1 MTSHRWKLSLMMFLE
16 FFIWGAWFP
25 LIFGYLPHMGFN
37 PLEQTVILVAF
48 NVAAITAMFFSTQF
62 ADRHFAAEKFLAF
75 SQLVG
80 GLAMLAL
87 FWVKAGWTATVFG
100 SEVDVSFL
108 VFFLLLLLHSLFYV
122 PTISITNSIAF
133 AHLRDPQ
140 REFGG
145 VRLWGTIGWIA
156 AAWPMAFILIDW
168 QKVPDFGSLPFF
180 EWLGEVLGTS
190 KKGAAFR
197 LASSYTFVVAG
208 LASLVLAVFSLA
220 LPHTPAKPAERAGEK
235 LAWLEAM
242 KLLAK
247 PFVLVLF
254 IATFFDAAVHQ
265 YYFAWVERYLTTDKD
280 LGGVGIPG
288 NWAMPVISISQVAEI
303 GTMAFLGLV
312 LKSLGWRYTMVIGI
326 LGHAARFT
334 VFAFF
339 PEPWI
344 AVTINVL
351 HGICYAFFFATVYIF
366 VDEFFPKDAR
376 SSAQG
381 LFNLLILGLGPIAA
395 NFAAPWLGEV
405 FKDSKGVID
414 FQSLFLIPAGVALG
428 AAVFL
433 FLFFHPPARAEAEP
447 APKLPKAKEPLGE
460 VVS

>member
-1 MTSHRWKLSLMMFLE
+1 MTSHRWKLSMMMFLE

-25 LIFGYLPHMGFN
+25 LIFGYLPSLGFN
-37 PLEQTVILVAF
+37 ALEQTVILTAF

-62 ADRHFAAEKFLAF
+62 ADRHFAAQKFLAF

-87 FWVKAGWTATVFG
+87 FWVKGGWTTTLLG
-100 SEVDVSFL
+100 WQIDLSFL
-108 VFFLLLLLHSLFYV
+108 AFFLLLLVHSLFYI

-140 REFGG
+140 REFGP

-156 AAWPMAFILIDW
+156 AAWPMAFILINWD
-168 QKVPDFGSLPFF
+168 KVPEFSSLPFF
-180 EWLGEVLGTS
+180 EWLGKALGTP

-197 LASSYTFVVAG
+197 LASSYTFIVAG
-208 LASLVLAVFSLA
+208 MASLLLAVFSLA
-220 LPHTPAKPAERAGEK
+220 LPHTPPKPAEEAGEK
-235 LAWLEAM
+235 LAWLEATR
-242 KLLAK
+242 LLAK

-265 YYFAWVERYLTTDKD
+265 YYFVWVERYLTSPE
-280 LGGVGIPG
+280 VGIPS

-303 GTMAFLGLV
+303 GTMAFLGYV
-312 LKSLGWRYTMVIGI
+312 LKRLGWRYTMVIGI
-326 LGHAARFT
+326 LGHAARFA
-334 VFAFF
+334 VFALF
-339 PEPWI
+339 PNPWI
-344 AVTINVL
+344 AASINVL

-405 FKDSKGVID
+405 FKESKDVID
-414 FQSLFLIPAGVALG
+414 FRSLFLVPASVALG
-428 AAVFL
+428 TAVFL
-433 FLFFHPPARAEAEP
+433 LVFFHPPAHGESESSS
-447 APKLPKAKEPLGE
+447 KLQEAKESFGE
-460 VVS
+460 PVS